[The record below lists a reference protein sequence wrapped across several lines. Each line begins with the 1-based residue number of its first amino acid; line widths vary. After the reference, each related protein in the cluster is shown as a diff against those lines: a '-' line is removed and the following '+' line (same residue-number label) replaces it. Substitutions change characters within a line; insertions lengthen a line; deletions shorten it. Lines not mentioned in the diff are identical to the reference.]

1 MLFKTLTVENFG
13 IFKGKHTFDFSIDNT
28 DSKDRPLIIIGGRN
42 GSGKTTL
49 FEGIKLCLYGS
60 NFRGMR
66 MTRQRYE
73 YYLESMVHKQGGLA
87 ESEGSSVSIEIE
99 HSHLGDLSRY
109 IIRRSWN
116 ASTPVREKLEVL
128 KDGKPLEGIGDN
140 QLQDFLIELIPI
152 GLSNLFFFDGEQI
165 QRLANDE
172 QNNKHLIEAFDSLL
186 GLDIVQH
193 LKTDLKIHMGR
204 QTRVN
209 SDRIEQELNVLTK
222 DKKELTMEIEK
233 LWQRKAQ
240 LQTETDRIN
249 SEIERAER
257 RIAMEGGGYAIRRDE
272 LKAKRA
278 VLEVQIPQLEE
289 HIREIASS
297 LLPFAIVPS
306 LCNDVNNR
314 LKVEEELQQK
324 TGARELLHKAIS
336 EFGEKLGEADFW
348 ADLQIDAVSK
358 ALITSK
364 AIETVKQIALIQD
377 TDQEK
382 GIILHQI
389 SALDRQKI
397 ENWIDQSINWVPAEL
412 KGLTEHLE
420 GKIRDLAE
428 VESTLSRVPPEEVI
442 SPLVAELNNL
452 YKEREANAKQM
463 GAMEEKISQTDYK
476 LKNVERQL
484 EKRFDEQ
491 EQLKA
496 MKARVELEKKTQE
509 ALSEY
514 ASTLRKEKIKAIS
527 DQFVITFNQLSSK
540 KNLLHH
546 THIDD
551 TNFDITLFRMNG
563 SAISKEE
570 LSAGEKQIYATA
582 MLVTLAKIS
591 DKPIPFIIDTPLSRL
606 DSEHRAK
613 LAQAFFPNVSHQVIV
628 FSTDEE
634 IDRLYMDALRP
645 FVSRSYILS
654 YDESGGY
661 TEITAGYFWEERE
674 DNV

>member
-13 IFKGKHTFDFSIDNT
+13 IFKGKHTFDFSTGNT
-28 DSKDRPLIIIGGRN
+28 DLKDRPLIIIGGRN

-60 NFRGMR
+60 YFRGMR

-87 ESEGSSVSIEIE
+87 ESEGSSVSIGIE
-99 HSHLGDLSRY
+99 HSHLGNLSRY

-116 ASTPVREKLEVL
+116 ASMPVREKLEII

-204 QTRVN
+204 QTRVK
-209 SDRIEQELNVLTK
+209 SDSIEQELNVLTK
-222 DKKELTMEIEK
+222 DKKELIMEIEK

-240 LQTETDRIN
+240 LQTENDRIN

-278 VLEVQIPQLEE
+278 VLEAQIPQLEE
-289 HIREIASS
+289 RIREIASS

-306 LCNDVNNR
+306 LCDDVNNR

-324 TGARELLHKAIS
+324 AAARELLHKAIS
-336 EFGEKLGEADFW
+336 EFGEKLGKADFW
-348 ADLQIDAVSK
+348 VDLQIDAVSK

-364 AIETVKQIALIQD
+364 AIETVKQVTLVQD

-420 GKIRDLAE
+420 ENIRDLAE

-442 SPLVAELNNL
+442 SPLVRELNNL

-491 EQLKA
+491 EQLEA
-496 MKARVELEKKTQE
+496 MKARVELEKKTQA

-546 THIDD
+546 MHIDD
-551 TNFDITLFRMNG
+551 TNFNITLFRMNG
-563 SAISKEE
+563 STISKEE

-591 DKPIPFIIDTPLSRL
+591 DRPIPFIIDTPLSRL

-613 LAQAFFPNVSHQVIV
+613 LAQAFFPNVSHQVII
-628 FSTDEE
+628 FSTDTE
-634 IDRLYMDALRP
+634 IDRHYIDVLRP
-645 FVSRSYILS
+645 FVSRSYILN

-661 TEITAGYFWEERE
+661 TQITAGYFWEERG
-674 DNV
+674 DNI